1 MKTQTDYRVTTQNA
15 PSNIMEEEER
25 HQSNPPLSSSAVW
38 NRVVLSILIT
48 ETAERIA
55 YFGFRA
61 VLVLYFTHGLQFAE
75 STAVSLCAAT
85 VALSYFSPLVGAMLA
100 DSRWG
105 RYQTIWRFGCLYA
118 LGLILLTWAAYGVP
132 NYQEGNVERQ
142 ESSDNQ
148 TMQRALTFI
157 SLFFVCMGTGGI
169 KPCVSAFGADQVATR
184 ENAAAKES
192 AKDSQ
197 ETSQDNEGSSNLVE
211 KRRQERI
218 REFFNSFYF
227 AINVGA
233 LGAFALI
240 PLVRANFGFGASFL
254 IPTIS
259 MILALIIFRVHK
271 REYKHQTRDE
281 SHHSLT
287 EVFLVSFSILLD
299 LALDTR
305 IGRSISTRRIFRHHR
320 VPGVDDDNDSDTAAD
335 PSSTPVYQDASQ
347 ALHLL
352 PLMGFFPI
360 FWMLYDQQGS
370 VWTLQAS
377 RMNLHGFEPEQL
389 QILNPL
395 EIMIFIPLFD
405 MKIYPWMDN
414 RGLDVTPMRRMEY
427 GMFLAGL
434 SFAISA
440 LLEQRIQDQDPMTV
454 SVAWQVPQ
462 ITVLTIAEILLNVT
476 GLEFAYSQAP
486 TNMQAFILSLY
497 LFMTAIG
504 NGLGA
509 LLYGSIFAHLSSTTS
524 MLICAISMLLNM
536 ACFAAVAR
544 TWKPYGFEVDGIQSM
559 ELRALYSVEQHH

>member
-1 MKTQTDYRVTTQNA
+1 
-15 PSNIMEEEER
+15 MEEEER
-25 HQSNPPLSSSAVW
+25 QESNQASSSSVLW

-61 VLVLYFTHGLQFAE
+61 VLVLYFTHGLQFSE
-75 STAVSLCAAT
+75 STAVSLCASTIA
-85 VALSYFSPLVGAMLA
+85 VSYFSPLIGAVLA
-100 DSRWG
+100 DSWWG

-118 LGLILLTWAAYGVP
+118 LGLSLLTWAAYGVP
-132 NYQEGNVERQ
+132 NYQEGGNVED
-142 ESSDNQ
+142 EEVSEHL
-148 TMQRALTFI
+148 TMKRTLTFV
-157 SLFFVCMGTGGI
+157 SLFCVCMGTGGI
-169 KPCVSAFGADQVATR
+169 KPCVSAFGADQVATY
-184 ENAAAKES
+184 ENAAVTAS
-192 AKDSQ
+192 AKDA
-197 ETSQDNEGSSNLVE
+197 QDKEGYSNLVE
-211 KRRQERI
+211 KRRHERI

-254 IPTIS
+254 IPTVS

-271 REYKHQTRDE
+271 RQYKHRTRDD
-281 SHHSLT
+281 SQHSLL
-287 EVFLVSFSILLD
+287 EVFVVSFWILVER
-299 LALDTR
+299 ALDMR
-305 IGRSISTRRIFRHHR
+305 IGRCISTRPIFRHHR
-320 VPGVDDDNDSDTAAD
+320 VASAENENDGDIAED
-335 PSSTPVYQDASQ
+335 PSSVPVYQDASQ

-352 PLMGFFPI
+352 PLMAFFPI

-389 QILNPL
+389 QFLNPL

-405 MKIYPWMDN
+405 RMIYPWMET
-414 RGLDVTPMRRMEY
+414 RGFDITPIRRMEY
-427 GMFLAGL
+427 GMFLAAV

-440 LLEQRIQDQDPMTV
+440 LLEQIIQDQDPMSV

-476 GLEFAYSQAP
+476 GLEFAYTHAP
-486 TNMQAFILSLY
+486 ANMQAFILSLY

-504 NGLGA
+504 NGLAA

-524 MLICAISMLLNM
+524 MLICAIAMILNM

-544 TWKPYGFEVDGIQSM
+544 RWKPYDLEGGRILSL
-559 ELRALYSVEQHH
+559 ELGPLH